1 MPSATAGDCQTTAHR
16 EAALGLAKG
25 SRCPRDH
32 WHAAIEARLAR
43 GEMTMM
49 VVGANKGYGVLELL
63 ERYTATNV
71 TGRAWQQALLRTSH
85 GCGRCCGICDDC
97 RARLNRGASTLAQRT
112 QASVRVHA
120 FEILPANVAMMR
132 AVVAHFGLPV
142 EVHETAASN
151 SSRPMEL
158 SGHFLWRSA
167 LSWGPNPRTSTA
179 EGCVCYSRVRASR
192 CVRLQSAR
200 IRVRHAP
207 ILGHGRARGARRGA
221 AAAGAHP
228 PRRAGGGD
236 DARRLPGA
244 ARHH

>member
-71 TGRAWQQALLRTSH
+71 TGRAWQQALLRTSR

-97 RARLNRGASTLAQRT
+97 RARLNRGASTLACGVGA
-112 QASVRVHA
+112 QAEGGCGDAAPAERG
-120 FEILPANVAMMR
+120 ILCAPPKYPTGHR
-132 AVVAHFGLPV
+132 QQDLG
-142 EVHETAASN
+142 
-151 SSRPMEL
+151 RRRGL
-158 SGHFLWRSA
+158 SGRDA
-167 LSWGPNPRTSTA
+167 
-179 EGCVCYSRVRASR
+179 
-192 CVRLQSAR
+192 Q
-200 IRVRHAP
+200 
-207 ILGHGRARGARRGA
+207 RGG
-221 AAAGAHP
+221 
-228 PRRAGGGD
+228 
-236 DARRLPGA
+236 
-244 ARHH
+244 